1 MVSCR
6 CAREA
11 RWWGGEEKPWCG
23 AVRCSESEARVDGK
37 AARTAASGDGVG
49 CGGLRLMLLES
60 ELAAAC
66 VGELEEVVMVVVV
79 PDGLMG
85 RVSDRQPL
93 Q

>member
-1 MVSCR
+1 
-6 CAREA
+6 
-11 RWWGGEEKPWCG
+11 
-23 AVRCSESEARVDGK
+23 
-37 AARTAASGDGVG
+37 
-49 CGGLRLMLLES
+49 MLLES

-85 RVSDRQPL
+85 RVSDLQPL